1 MMTNSKFLGV
11 VSRGAV
17 AATMRTAVMG
27 YGASR
32 K

>member
-17 AATMRTAVMG
+17 VATMPTAVMS
-27 YGASR
+27 YGAIR